1 MIRRPPRSTRTDT
14 LLPYTSLCRSPGHAP
29 QGFLALFTQKCEC
42 STIHVAGSDPV
53 VLANRVQPPSIR
65 GNTIKGPYRTIVV
78 AGQYPEAH
86 GYAPLRGYAQPIY
99 SGKRFIPVDSEFER
113 AVLRDLL
120 RLRWSFDRAGLDL
133 LLEKPVFDTLTPIGS
148 CRPDFLLE
156 ARSRSTKSEE
166 HTSELQSLM
175 RISYAVFCLKKKNIK
190 TSH

>member
-1 MIRRPPRSTRTDT
+1 MLLILFVSSRRRHTNCALGTGVQT
-14 LLPYTSLCRSPGHAP
+14 CALPIY
-29 QGFLALFTQKCEC
+29 
-42 STIHVAGSDPV
+42 
-53 VLANRVQPPSIR
+53 
-65 GNTIKGPYRTIVV
+65 TIKGPYLTIVV

-156 ARSRSTKSEE
+156 ARSRSTGETREIIVEAMGSTDETYLAAKD
-166 HTSELQSLM
+166 
-175 RISYAVFCLKKKNIK
+175 
-190 TSH
+190 